1 MPRPLLAS
9 RLAFTLEPGMSW
21 TEEKLVENMKACYED
36 EEMMG
41 MAMLGGWRGEGRGE
55 DSWQFCT

>member
-1 MPRPLLAS
+1 
-9 RLAFTLEPGMSW
+9 MSW

-36 EEMMG
+36 EEMMV